1 MLLSK
6 GRGLGRSLS
15 YVGRSR
21 FSLFMMLH
29 GSVVHKLPFAAAS
42 EAFAWNRREKVAL
55 QSYLAAFAWNRRAK
69 VASRAFACNC
79 CAKAALQNYVLSFCV
94 ELSCRRCVAKLF
106 PNLVHG
112 AVLQNLPFKT
122 IAQAFEWHHR
132 ARAVFRSYFLSFF
145 MELSCERYLAK
156 LFLKILYGT
165 VAQKNCQAEVL
176 GAVWAMLGAVKS
188 VCP

>member
-1 MLLSK
+1 M
-6 GRGLGRSLS
+6 
-15 YVGRSR
+15 
-21 FSLFMMLH
+21 
-29 GSVVHKLPFAAAS
+29 
-42 EAFAWNRREKVAL
+42 
-55 QSYLAAFAWNRRAK
+55 QSYLAAFAWNCCAK

-106 PNLVHG
+106 LNLVHG

-122 IAQAFEWHHR
+122 IAQVFEWHHR

-188 VCP
+188 VCPRCCVQLSCTSCLAKIFSKRLRGTVVPKLPCRTIS